1 MIGKVEIV
9 VYYWIGSGSVL
20 GGLDGIKKVSEMYEL
35 KGQHVMGDMCSVRY
49 KLVAGAHLADM
60 CVVQSDGQVVV
71 TKLNMIWLYA
81 DLGLGIGDWASPDVT
96 YELIAVMKDV

>member
-35 KGQHVMGDMCSVRY
+35 KG
-49 KLVAGAHLADM
+49 
-60 CVVQSDGQVVV
+60 
-71 TKLNMIWLYA
+71 
-81 DLGLGIGDWASPDVT
+81 
-96 YELIAVMKDV
+96 